1 MFNVGPWELMLI
13 LFILLLLF
21 GGRRLPELARSIGR
35 GMRAFRDE
43 AYKLRRE
50 VEEEPDTD
58 EATTSKTQKELESK
72 EEKIK
77 AEANVLKND

>member
-1 MFNVGPWELMLI
+1 MFNIGPWELLLI

-21 GGRRLPELARSIGR
+21 GGKRLPELARSIGK

-43 AYKLRRE
+43 AYQLRRE
-50 VEEEPDTD
+50 IEQEPDT
-58 EATTSKTQKELESK
+58 ATTSKAQKELESK

-77 AEANVLKND
+77 TEANALKND